1 MRYLLGVDL
10 GTSGTKTVL
19 FDEAGKTVASK
30 TIEYPLYQPKN
41 GWAEQDPLDWYNAT
55 IDSIKNVLETSQINP
70 ADIAGLSIAG
80 QMHGLVMLDK
90 DGRVL
95 RKSILWCDARTGK
108 QCEEITNLV
117 GKKRLI
123 EINANPALPGFTAC
137 KILWVRENEPEIYE
151 QCATILLPK
160 DYVRYMLTGV
170 KAMEISDA
178 SGTNLLDIKA
188 RQWSDEIL
196 SKLSI
201 ERSLMPEIIESCAVA
216 GHITA
221 EAAAK
226 TGLKEGM
233 IVAGGAGDNAAAA
246 LGTGV
251 CRDGQA
257 FVTLGTSGVV
267 FAHTSKVS
275 IDPLGRVHTFCAA
288 VPGTWTAMSCTL
300 AAGLSLRWARDELY
314 TCEKA
319 KCDKAGED
327 VYDVMTKQASG
338 VPSGSDG
345 LIYLPYLMGER
356 SPVLDPEARGVFFGL
371 SARHTKSHLTR
382 AVLEGITLSQR
393 HNLEVL
399 QQMGINPDTLTACGG
414 GGRSP
419 FWRQLLADIL
429 KCNVNTIASKEGPA
443 LGAAILAGVAAG
455 LYDSVESA
463 VEKLVVKGV
472 EHAEPQAKESVR
484 YDEIYNLYQSL
495 YPTMRPAFHKL
506 AALREKLESNV
517 VCNEDAKRFP
527 SVFSVEFERFGK
539 VIPNVDSAKLSS
551 ILQKLPCPK
560 DAVTYVASEP
570 QLETPDLMQDLQQ
583 RVFGGLKVQIGYC
596 SGFNRTLNALEY
608 HRNAEV
614 NIPATDTLFMLAPIT
629 AIRDGILDT
638 QAVETFFCPKGTAV
652 QFYETALHYAP
663 CHVQDVNEFRVAV
676 VLPKDTN
683 TAKPEFTLAELA
695 KDEEVNY
702 ITANNKWLFAHP
714 DSPEG
719 KNKISNGVLV
729 GTNIVL
735 QFSNALDQSFAE

>member
-19 FDEAGKTVASK
+19 FDESGKTIASK

-41 GWAEQDPLDWYNAT
+41 GWAEQDPADWYNAAV
-55 IDSIKNVLETSQINP
+55 DSIKAVLDQSKVDP
-70 ADIAGLSIAG
+70 ASIAGLAIAG

-123 EINANPALPGFTAC
+123 EINANPALSGFTAP

-178 SGTNLLDIKA
+178 SGTNLLDIKE
-188 RQWSDEIL
+188 RKWSDEIL

-201 ERSLMPEIIESCAVA
+201 ERSLMPELIESSAVA

-300 AAGLSLRWARDELY
+300 AAGLSLRWTRDELY
-314 TCEKA
+314 TSEKA
-319 KCDKAGED
+319 ECDKAGSD
-327 VYDVMTKQASG
+327 VYDLMTKQAAA
-338 VPSGSDG
+338 VPSGADG
-345 LIYLPYLMGER
+345 LLYLPYLMGER

-371 SARHTKSHLTR
+371 SGRHTKSHLTR

-399 QQMGINPDTLTACGG
+399 HEMNIVPDTLTACGG

-419 FWRQLLADIL
+419 FWRQMLADVL
-429 KCNVNTIASKEGPA
+429 KCNVNTISSKEGPA
-443 LGAAILAGVAAG
+443 LGAAILAAVATEI
-455 LYDSVESA
+455 YPNVEIA
-463 VEKLVVKGV
+463 VDNMVSKGV
-472 EHAEPQAKESVR
+472 DHAEPQANETKR

-506 AALREKLESNV
+506 AALRQKLEDNAF
-517 VCNEDAKRFP
+517 EAPEQQRYP
-527 SVFSVEFERFGK
+527 SVHSVEFERFGK
-539 VIPNVDSAKLSS
+539 VIPNVDSAKLGH
-551 ILQKLPCPK
+551 ILANLPCPK

-629 AIRDGILDT
+629 AIKDGILDT
-638 QAVETFFCPKGTAV
+638 QAVETFYCPKGTAV
-652 QFYETALHYAP
+652 QFYETTLHYAP
-663 CHVQDVNEFRVAV
+663 CHVQGINEFRVAV

-683 TAKPEFTLAELA
+683 TAKPEFTAAELS

-702 ITANNKWLFAHP
+702 LTANNKWLFAHA

-719 KNKISNGVLV
+719 KGKISKGVLV
-729 GTNIVL
+729 GKNIVL
-735 QFSNALDQSFAE
+735 

>member
-19 FDEAGKTVASK
+19 FDETGRSVASK

-41 GWAEQDPLDWYNAT
+41 GWAEQDPLDWYNAAV
-55 IDSIKNVLETSQINP
+55 DSIKSVLEQSKVDP
-70 ADIAGLSIAG
+70 HEIAGLAIAG

-90 DGRVL
+90 DGNVL

-108 QCEEITNLV
+108 QCDEITNLV

-123 EINANPALPGFTAC
+123 EINANPALSGFTAP
-137 KILWVRENEPEIYE
+137 KILWVRENEPELYAK
-151 QCATILLPK
+151 CATILLPK

-178 SGTNLLDIKA
+178 SGTNLLDIKS

-201 ERSLMPEIIESCAVA
+201 DRSLMPDLIESCAVA

-226 TGLKEGM
+226 TGLVEGM

-267 FAHTSKVS
+267 FAHTSHVS

-300 AAGLSLRWARDELY
+300 AAGLSLRWTRDELY
-314 TCEKA
+314 GAERA
-319 KCDKAGED
+319 QCDANGTD
-327 VYDVMTKQASG
+327 VYDLMTQQASE
-338 VPSGSDG
+338 VPSGADG
-345 LIYLPYLMGER
+345 LLYLPYLMGER

-399 QQMGINPDTLTACGG
+399 HEMNIVPDTLTACGG

-419 FWRQLLADIL
+419 FWRQMLSDIL
-429 KCNVNTIASKEGPA
+429 KCKVNTIASKEGPA
-443 LGAAILAGVAAG
+443 LGAAILAAVAAG
-455 LYDSVESA
+455 LYPTVEAA
-463 VEKLVVKGV
+463 VDKLVVKGQDESAPV
-472 EHAEPQAKESVR
+472 AAEVAR

-506 AALREKLESNV
+506 AALRQKLDGEKS
-517 VCNEDAKRFP
+517 DKYP

-551 ILQKLPCPK
+551 ILAELPCPK

-570 QLETPDLMQDLQQ
+570 KLETPDLMRDLQE

-596 SGFNRTLNALEY
+596 SGHNRTLNALEY
-608 HRNAEV
+608 HRNAEINV
-614 NIPATDTLFMLAPIT
+614 PATDVLFMLAPIT
-629 AIRDGILDT
+629 AIKDGILDT

-663 CHVQDVNEFRVAV
+663 CHADGVDEFRVAV
-676 VLPKDTN
+676 ILPKDTN
-683 TAKPEFTLAELA
+683 TQKPEFTEQELSR
-695 KDEEVNY
+695 DEEVRY

-719 KNKISNGVLV
+719 KGGITAGVLV
-729 GTNIVL
+729 GKNIVL
-735 QFSNALDQSFAE
+735 